1 MRRNWNSWLQIR
13 VHSKS
18 FAGEGYVYSNPCVAF
33 DAGGLCAS
41 GIKMTSLASDI
52 LKVDSGGDNFLGSL
66 ESPFQDYIQLRKE
79 QIANLEQAQRHSW
92 QSLTNHRNKVCL
104 RHSLVD

>member
-1 MRRNWNSWLQIR
+1 MIMRRNWNSWLQIR

-18 FAGEGYVYSNPCVAF
+18 FAGEGYVYSNPRVAF

-52 LKVDSGGDNFLGSL
+52 LKVDSGGDNFLGSF
-66 ESPFQDYIQLRKE
+66 ESPFQYYIQILKD
-79 QIANLEQAQRHSW
+79 QISNIENDQRNSW
-92 QSLTNHRNKVCL
+92 LLLTKHCF
-104 RHSLVD
+104 